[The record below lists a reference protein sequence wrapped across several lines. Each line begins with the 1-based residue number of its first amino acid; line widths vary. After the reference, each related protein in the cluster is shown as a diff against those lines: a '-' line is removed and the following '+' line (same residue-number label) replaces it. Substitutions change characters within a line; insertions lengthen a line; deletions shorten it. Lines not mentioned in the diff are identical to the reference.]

1 MRPETGANTLCR
13 TLALRDIHI
22 IAVLQSVRRTL
33 RIVHQVQPTIQAMT
47 YVLHPTQKL
56 AVRDIHLMAQTM
68 CATNPR
74 NVRAVHSMHHGISAG
89 MIQVLLAHQ
98 VTHTTLQRQ
107 DVKQYPCAL
116 PVLLTMQTIIVVTR
130 QRMLVVPLVIHGMD
144 HIVYEN
150 QIVLLAEATQQP
162 TTVARQ
168 REQ

>member
-89 MIQVLLAHQ
+89 MYRTIHVLPDIRTMEVQGSARLTRF
-98 VTHTTLQRQ
+98 V
-107 DVKQYPCAL
+107 L
-116 PVLLTMQTIIVVTR
+116 PAV
-130 QRMLVVPLVIHGMD
+130 RMLHQGIDVSRP
-144 HIVYEN
+144 
-150 QIVLLAEATQQP
+150 
-162 TTVARQ
+162 
-168 REQ
+168 